1 MHSEHVPQVIWQ
13 KILKEKKEM
22 TANKF
27 CGQRANPDFTKK
39 LEFKNCALQNCST
52 VIDKV
57 AER

>member
-1 MHSEHVPQVIWQ
+1 
-13 KILKEKKEM
+13 M

-27 CGQRANPDFTKK
+27 FGQQANPDFTKK

-52 VIDKV
+52 VTEKV